1 MKCDICNGVGKLEV
15 EEKGTVI
22 QGAYWKCPHCNG
34 TGEIKQT
41 NFDRITASPEAL
53 AEFMWNYTHDLITD
67 WNRLE
72 DPIFRA
78 MPLKNILGDNCTKR
92 DSWVKWLKQESE
104 E

>member
-1 MKCDICNGVGKLEV
+1 MIPDEV
-15 EEKGTVI
+15 YVIDKMVREEMACKP
-22 QGAYWKCPHCNG
+22 CPAG
-34 TGEIKQT
+34 DTTSEIYTKNKRT

-67 WNRLE
+67 WNRLN

-92 DSWVKWLKQESE
+92 DSWVEWLKQESDTE
-104 E
+104 